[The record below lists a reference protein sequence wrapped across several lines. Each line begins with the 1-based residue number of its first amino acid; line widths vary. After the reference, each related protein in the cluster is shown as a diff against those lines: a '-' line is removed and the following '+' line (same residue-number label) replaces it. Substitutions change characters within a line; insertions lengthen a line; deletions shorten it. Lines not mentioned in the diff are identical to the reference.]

1 MYRAVPQFRPIA
13 NLLRRFLVCRHRKV
27 VYPALWYGDHSYY
40 VCFRCGKK
48 RLRDTVSG
56 DPFGEWSDDLE
67 ALIASQAAA
76 ERRRSVVL
84 ALGKQAD
91 SQPAKPVSRRSA

>member
-1 MYRAVPQFRPIA
+1 MYRVVPQFRPIA

-27 VYPALWYGDHSYY
+27 VYPALWHGEHSYY

-56 DPFGEWSDDLE
+56 DSFGEWSDDLE
-67 ALIASQAAA
+67 ALITAQVAS
-76 ERRRSVVL
+76 ERRRGIVMQ
-84 ALGKQAD
+84 LGQSAD
-91 SQPAKPVSRRSA
+91 PQSASGAGRRSA